1 MFVEN
6 KEMFHFNNSEKR
18 KDIWTVG
25 NQIDITK
32 NYVSDFWN
40 DGLYFSSRVN
50 VASGGISPFSEVINT
65 YLKKEQD
72 NETYIKMLQEASR
85 LLKCYSTLQRELVL
99 EEVRKR
105 FFPELPSR
113 KNALYLCDHNQL
125 EHWKDELTIK
135 GKNIDLFKV
144 EVTGNLFKSSDILLP
159 DNGESINTMFEQAKK
174 YWKADLTDISDEK
187 SEYLFSGKVK
197 VLEKI

>member
-1 MFVEN
+1 MNNQKTNNASMSEQELLTDLLHSERDAVKQYASNCTESGCEN
-6 KEMFHFNNSEKR
+6 LRSLLINCMTECSE
-18 KDIWTVG
+18 DQLAV
-25 NQIDITK
+25 
-32 NYVSDFWN
+32 F
-40 DGLYFSSRVN
+40 
-50 VASGGISPFSEVINT
+50 
-65 YLKKEQD
+65 EQMKQR
-72 NETYIKMLQEASR
+72 NMHIKMLQEASR

-174 YWKADLTDISDEK
+174 YWEADLTDISDEK